1 MTLPGGPGPF
11 VSLMSSFYQG
21 VLKEIYERLY
31 AHFGPQNWWPAE
43 TPFEVCVGAILTQ
56 NTNWRNVERAIE
68 NLKARGL
75 LSPEALNEL
84 TEGELAAF
92 IRPAGY
98 FRVKARRLK
107 AFVRWLVENYGGR
120 LEKLSEKETE
130 ELRRELLSIP
140 GIGPETADSIL
151 LYALERPVFVVDAYT
166 RRILLRH
173 GLVTEEADYHEIQE
187 LFMEN
192 LPPEVPLFN
201 EYHALLVA
209 CGKHLCR
216 PKKPLCP
223 DCPLRDL
230 DEFSAG

>member
-1 MTLPGGPGPF
+1 
-11 VSLMSSFYQG
+11 MSSYYAEILQ
-21 VLKEIYERLY
+21 EIYQRLFR
-31 AHFGPQNWWPAE
+31 HFGPQNWWPAE

-68 NLKARGL
+68 NLKARNL
-75 LSPEALNEL
+75 LSPEALYEL
-84 TEGELAAF
+84 PEDLLAAL

-107 AFVRWLVENYGGR
+107 EFVRWLVENYGGD
-120 LEKLSEKETE
+120 LATLDEKDTD
-130 ELRRELLSIP
+130 ELRRELLSLQ

-192 LPPEVPLFN
+192 LPSEVELFN

-209 CGKHLCR
+209 CGKHYCQARKSLCEA
-216 PKKPLCP
+216 P
-223 DCPLRDL
+223 CPLSSL
-230 DEFSAG
+230 

>member
-1 MTLPGGPGPF
+1 
-11 VSLMSSFYQG
+11 MSSYYAG
-21 VLKEIYERLY
+21 ILEEIYRRLY
-31 AHFGPQNWWPAE
+31 RHFGPQHWWPAE

-68 NLKARGL
+68 NLKTRDL
-75 LSPEALNEL
+75 LSPQALYEL
-84 TEGELAAF
+84 PEDLLAAL

-107 AFVRWLVENYGGR
+107 AFVRWLVENYGGG
-120 LEKLSEKETE
+120 LENLSEKETE
-130 ELRRELLSIP
+130 ELRRELLSLP

-192 LPPEVPLFN
+192 MPLEVELFN

-209 CGKHLCR
+209 CGKHFCR
-216 PKKPLCP
+216 ARKLRCEAP
-223 DCPLRDL
+223 CPLRDL
-230 DEFSAG
+230 QA